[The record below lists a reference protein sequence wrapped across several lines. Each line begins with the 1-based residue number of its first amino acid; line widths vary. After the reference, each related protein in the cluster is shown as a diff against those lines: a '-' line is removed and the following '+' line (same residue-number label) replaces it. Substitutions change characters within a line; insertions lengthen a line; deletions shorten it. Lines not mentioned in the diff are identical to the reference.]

1 MRFNVTN
8 NLAIKRPTAVGA
20 TDFLR
25 KDNKLASLLPAVERM
40 AALQKDC
47 AAVLPTMFQHTEI
60 LSFEQGQLVLAIPNT
75 ALAAKLKQQIPKLQD
90 ALSQRGWQVTGVKL
104 KVQMMKPAEIKP
116 EMRVLELPPAAV
128 SAFDAL
134 GETLEPSQQN
144 APLIAALQALVARR
158 KDKQG

>member
-116 EMRVLELPPAAV
+116 EMRVFRLPETAV

-134 GETLEPSQQN
+134 GEALEPSAQN

-158 KDKQG
+158 KG

>member
-47 AAVLPTMFQHTEI
+47 AAVLPTMSPHTEI